1 MIGMGRAAIAAVI
14 LIVGILSSSTL
25 LTFDWNGREGTSD
38 AGLRRQLSLED
49 YLEMKNKGRKKV
61 STKDKQEV
69 DEETAQRHRKS
80 FLGGIF
86 PQTDHNMIPIY
97 LRDAQPKVRYLDI
110 LMPSRAQKDD
120 EQKGDLAFF
129 WHIPKASGSTM
140 KNVMNFCFGLRR
152 AEKTEAKASLEFVRE
167 GILNMDTATPEGLRH
182 SFEEELVD
190 SGMVDV
196 IVSNYFLAGS
206 ALFNERHYGNAFTI
220 FRHPIYQAQSL
231 FYYRRKAKWER
242 SYRKELMHIT
252 FETYISNPA
261 YVDNWMTRQL
271 TNSIPSVELTEA
283 DLERAVLIM
292 RKKIFV
298 GIQEQMEETIRQ
310 LMVRFSWNET
320 DTGCA
325 YALIKD
331 RSNANEYP
339 NLSGGRGGATWN
351 IAAEVERWDLQ
362 LYEAALIQFA
372 EQGEKYPAGPAPED
386 GSASFG
392 QAGGESYQT
401 VASTVWSR

>member
-1 MIGMGRAAIAAVI
+1 MMVGIGRAAAIAALVLVCI
-14 LIVGILSSSTL
+14 LNQFTWLK
-25 LTFDWNGREGTSD
+25 FEWNVREGAGD

-49 YLEMKNKGRKKV
+49 YLAMKNKGKKII
-61 STKDKQEV
+61 TKTVKPEV

-80 FLGGIF
+80 FLGGLF

-110 LMPSRAQKDD
+110 LMPTRAQKDD
-120 EQKGDLAFF
+120 DQKGDLVFF
-129 WHIPKASGSTM
+129 WHIPKASGSTI
-140 KNVMNFCFGLRR
+140 KNVMNFCFDLRR
-152 AEKTEAKASLEFVRE
+152 AEKTEAKASLEFVRD
-167 GILNMDTATPEGLRH
+167 GVLNMDTATPEGLRH

-196 IVSNYFLAGS
+196 IISNYFLAGS
-206 ALFNERHYGNAFTI
+206 ALFNERHYGNAFTV

-283 DLERAVLIM
+283 DLERAILIM

-298 GIQEQMEETIRQ
+298 GIQEQMEETMRQ
-310 LMVRFSWNET
+310 LVAHFGWNET
-320 DTGCA
+320 DKGCA
-325 YALIKD
+325 SALIKD

-339 NLSGGRGGATWN
+339 NLSGGRGGSTWN
-351 IAAEVERWDLQ
+351 IAAEVEKWDLQ
-362 LYEAALIQFA
+362 LYDAALKQFA
-372 EQGEKYPAGPAPED
+372 EQGEIYPAGPAPEN
-386 GSASFG
+386 GGASN
-392 QAGGESYQT
+392 EPYQT

>member
-1 MIGMGRAAIAAVI
+1 MMIGTVAAAI
-14 LIVGILSSSTL
+14 LLGISAFLL
-25 LTFDWNGREGTSD
+25 LTFDWNERDGTSD

-49 YLEMKNKGRKKV
+49 YLEMKNKGKKKV
-61 STKDKQEV
+61 SGGTKAAEKM

-80 FLGGIF
+80 FLGGMF
-86 PQTDHNMIPIY
+86 PQTDQNMIPIY

-110 LMPSRAQKDD
+110 LMPSR
-120 EQKGDLAFF
+120 EQKEEQQGDLVFF
-129 WHIPKASGSTM
+129 WHIPKASGSTI
-140 KNVMNFCFGLRR
+140 KNVMNFCFDLKR
-152 AEKTEAKASLEFVRE
+152 AEKTEAKASMEYVRD
-167 GILNMDTATPEGLRH
+167 GVLNMDTATPDGLRH

-196 IVSNYFLAGS
+196 IISNYFLAGT
-206 ALFNERHYGNAFTI
+206 ALFNEHHYGNAFTI
-220 FRHPIYQAQSL
+220 MRHPITQALSL
-231 FYYRRKAKWER
+231 FHYRRKAKWER

-252 FETYISNPA
+252 FEAYISSPA

-283 DLERAVLIM
+283 DLQRAVLIM

-310 LMVRFSWNET
+310 LMVHFSWNET

-331 RSNANEYP
+331 RSNANDYP
-339 NLSGGRGGATWN
+339 NISGGRGCGTWN
-351 IAAEVERWDLQ
+351 IAAEVEKWDMQ
-362 LYEAALIQFA
+362 LYHEALYQFA
-372 EQGEKYPAGPAPED
+372 DQRDKYPSEPAPGD
-386 GSASFG
+386 GSGSSG
-392 QAGGESYQT
+392 LAGGEPFQT
-401 VASTVWSR
+401 VESTVWSR